1 MKVILNEDVK
11 GKGKK
16 GDVANVSEGYARNY
30 LFPNKLAVE
39 ANAGNMK
46 NLQAK
51 QQSDDKKSEQ
61 ELEEAKAFKEKIESK
76 KIDIKAKSGEGG
88 KLFGAVSS
96 KQIVQRLKE
105 MDLKVDKKKIDLD
118 EPIRTLGVTKVP
130 VKVHPKVTATMNV
143 HVVEE

>member
-105 MDLKVDKKKIDLD
+105 MDLKIDKKKIDLD

>member
-16 GDVANVSEGYARNY
+16 GEVANVSEGYARNY

-39 ANAGNMK
+39 ANTGNMK

-105 MDLKVDKKKIDLD
+105 MDLKVDKKKIELD